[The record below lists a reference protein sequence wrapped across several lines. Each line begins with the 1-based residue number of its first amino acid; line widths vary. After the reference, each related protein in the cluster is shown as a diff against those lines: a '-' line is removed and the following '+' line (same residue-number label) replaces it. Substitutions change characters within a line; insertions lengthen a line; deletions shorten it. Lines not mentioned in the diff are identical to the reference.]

1 MLKYCY
7 TKPDVAKLWSLHCS
21 RDISRV
27 WDEQKRA
34 RVLIFAIILESH
46 PNIAGAGD
54 SRTVTF
60 FPASHIGTNCGFL
73 HSGNNQCSKNK

>member
-7 TKPDVAKLWSLHCS
+7 TKPDVAKLWSPHSS

-46 PNIAGAGD
+46 PNIAGAGG